1 MGEPAQHRTFLLP
14 CPAMPVRQA
23 IAGFAPAWRRIESRI
38 RLGQGQ
44 GCHHQQLYRR
54 LVVPLLFLS
63 WGVAGCSFGQA
74 APTRTPFPTW
84 TPTPVGQQQPAAPVA
99 QANNVPTDTPP
110 PPPAVATD
118 TPTSA
123 PPTPAPTD
131 TPADTPTPEPTATPA
146 DTPTPEPTAT
156 PAFLFTLEAAEKF
169 PTDSLAANVV
179 RIYLYVYSPTTY
191 GLPGYTLQVAHNGT
205 PLTVEEVSTEGIPEQ
220 TRPEPGPYTRFF
232 NMSVVFVEPQAGR
245 WDIQLLDPD
254 LVPVGPPVAFDL
266 TADERTRELYVRY
279 QQQ

>member
-1 MGEPAQHRTFLLP
+1 MGEPAQHRIFLPP
-14 CPAMPVRQA
+14 CPAVPVRRES
-23 IAGFAPAWRRIESRI
+23 AGVATAWRGIGSRI

-44 GCHHQQLYRR
+44 GCHTRPQSRR
-54 LVVPLLFLS
+54 LAVSVLLLL
-63 WGVAGCSFGQA
+63 WAVAGCSFSQA

-84 TPTPVGQQQPAAPVA
+84 TPTPLGQQQPVAPVE
-99 QANNVPTDTPP
+99 QATSVPTDTPP
-110 PPPAVATD
+110 PPAASTD

-131 TPADTPTPEPTATPA
+131 TPADTPTPEPTATPVG
-146 DTPTPEPTAT
+146 TPTPEPTAT
-156 PAFLFTLEAAEKF
+156 VAFAFTLEAAEKF

-179 RIYLYVYSPTTY
+179 RIYLYVYSPATY
-191 GLPGYTLQVAHNGT
+191 GLPGYTLQVAHNGV
-205 PLTVEEVSTEGIPEQ
+205 PLTVDEVSTAGIPEQ

-245 WDIQLLDPD
+245 WDIQLLDPS
-254 LVPVGPPVAFDL
+254 LAPVGPPVAFDL